1 MIKDQD
7 HWIFSARYGQELEEL
22 KPSVRPL
29 VYEEGRLIFEE
40 GEPAF
45 GVYLIDSGKV
55 KLAKRAPDGRGRR
68 QILKL
73 VGPGE
78 ILGEEVLFHEPV
90 YSAQA
95 RALERTVA
103 GFVTLKDFRQF
114 LERHPQVALKLLR
127 ALSHEI
133 REFHDK
139 LLEISYESSLERLAR
154 LLLALADRWGEHEDG
169 GLYIGVKLSR
179 LELAELAG
187 VASET
192 ASRLLARLR
201 ERGILALDGPRIII
215 LDRGRL
221 AALTEPVCSGFQRA
235 SA

>member
-1 MIKDQD
+1 MAATP
-7 HWIFSARYGQELEEL
+7 WIFSERYGKEFEEL
-22 KPSVRPL
+22 RPLVRPL

-55 KLAKRAPDGRGRR
+55 KLTKRTPEGRR

-73 VGPGE
+73 IGPGE
-78 ILGEEVLFHEPV
+78 ILGEEVLFREPV

-95 RALERTVA
+95 RALERTA
-103 GFVTLKDFRQF
+103 TGFVTLEDLRRF
-114 LERHPQVALKLLR
+114 LEHHPQVALKLLR

-133 REFHDK
+133 REFHDR
-139 LLEISYESSLERLAR
+139 LLELSYESSLERLAK
-154 LLLALADRWGEHEDG
+154 LLLALADRWGEQADG

-179 LELAELAG
+179 SELAELAG

-201 ERGILALDGPRIII
+201 ARRILEFAGQRIIV
-215 LDRGRL
+215 LDRARL
-221 AALTEPVCSGFQRA
+221 AALTEPICADLGRA
-235 SA
+235 QP

>member
-1 MIKDQD
+1 MTERP
-7 HWIFSARYGQELEEL
+7 WIFSARYGKEFEEL
-22 KPSVRPL
+22 KPQVWPL

-55 KLAKRAPDGRGRR
+55 KLTKRAPDGRR

-73 VGPGE
+73 IGPGE
-78 ILGEEVLFHEPV
+78 ILGEEALFHESV

-103 GFVTLKDFRQF
+103 GFVTLKDLLHF
-114 LERHPQVALKLLR
+114 LEDHPQVALKLLR
-127 ALSHEI
+127 SLSHEI

-139 LLEISYESSLERLAR
+139 LLETSYESSLERIAR
-154 LLLALADRWGEHEDG
+154 LLLALADRWGEQEDG

-179 LELAELAG
+179 SELAELAG

-201 ERGILALDGPRIII
+201 ERGILALNGPRIII
-215 LDRGRL
+215 RDRERL
-221 AALTEPVCSGFQRA
+221 AALTEPVCLNFQENLP
-235 SA
+235 

>member
-1 MIKDQD
+1 MTERP
-7 HWIFSARYGQELEEL
+7 WIFSACYGKEFEEL
-22 KPSVRPL
+22 KPRVWPL

-45 GVYLIDSGKV
+45 GVYLIESGKV
-55 KLAKRAPDGRGRR
+55 KLAKRALGGRR

-73 VGPGE
+73 IGPGE
-78 ILGEEVLFHEPV
+78 ILGEEALFHEPV

-103 GFVTLKDFRQF
+103 GFVTLEELLHF
-114 LERHPQVALKLLR
+114 LEDHPQVALKLLR
-127 ALSHEI
+127 SLSHEI
-133 REFHDK
+133 REFHNR
-139 LLEISYESSLERLAR
+139 LLEISYESSLERIAR
-154 LLLALADRWGEHEDG
+154 LLLALADRWGEQEDG

-179 LELAELAG
+179 SELAELAG

-215 LDRGRL
+215 RDRGRL
-221 AALTEPVCSGFQRA
+221 AALTSPVCADRERLHP
-235 SA
+235 